1 MRRVLDATPATFDSY
16 RAAGGGEAI
25 DAAGRVEPEALIQ
38 IVADAGLRGR
48 GGAGFPTG
56 RKWAAVAD
64 FASPTMPSTV
74 VVNAAEGEPGS
85 FKDRAILRA
94 NPYRV
99 LEGALVAAV
108 AVGADRV
115 IVALKATFTTELA
128 IVQRAIGEI
137 TAAGWADGIE
147 LTVGRGP
154 SEYLFGEETALL
166 EVLDGRAPFPRVA
179 PPFRHGVDEIGD
191 GVESAAGLELAS
203 EDGETT
209 APPTL
214 VDNVETLAN
223 VPGIVV
229 RGPEWFR
236 EVGTERSPGTIVC
249 TVTGDTVRH
258 GVVEVA
264 MGTPL
269 SRVIKLAGGGPGKN
283 RTIKAVLSGVANP
296 FLPGALLETPLTYE
310 DMEAGGSGLGAA
322 GFIVF
327 DSTRDMVACAQGVS
341 RFLAVESCGQCEP
354 CKRDGLAVSD
364 LLDDVC
370 DSDAPPDAFE
380 VLTDLVAGVSVGN
393 RCFLATQ
400 HERVVGSLL
409 RYFPEEVKAHIER
422 RAHPVRPVRIAPIVD
437 IVEEAA
443 VLDHDQ
449 ARKQPDWTFND
460 HDSGKWPADRIDQ
473 ELHHHHPV
481 SGPRAT

>member
-1 MRRVLDATPATFDSY
+1 MRRVLDESPATFDSY
-16 RAAGGGEAI
+16 RDAGGGEAI
-25 DAAGRVEPEALIQ
+25 TGARLVEPEAVIQ
-38 IVADAGLRGR
+38 VVADAGLRGR

-64 FASPTMPSTV
+64 FASSTIPSTV

-115 IVALKATFTTELA
+115 VVALKASFAKERTV
-128 IVQRAIGEI
+128 VQRAIHEVN
-137 TAAGWADGIE
+137 AAGWAEGIE
-147 LTVGRGP
+147 VTVAVGP

-179 PPFRHGVDEIGD
+179 PPFRHGVDEVGD
-191 GVESAAGLELAS
+191 GVESAAGLELAT
-203 EDGETT
+203 ETEGT
-209 APPTL
+209 MAPPTL
-214 VDNVETLAN
+214 VSNLETFAN
-223 VPGIVV
+223 VPCIVV
-229 RGPEWFR
+229 NGPAWFR
-236 EVGTERSPGTIVC
+236 EVGTGQSPGTIVC
-249 TVTGDTVRH
+249 TVTGDTLRH
-258 GVVEVA
+258 GVVEVP

-269 SRVIKLAGGGPGKN
+269 SRVIELAGGGTGTG
-283 RTIKAVLSGVANP
+283 RTVKAVLSGVANA
-296 FLPGALLETPLTYE
+296 FLPGALLDTPLTHE
-310 DMEAGGSGLGAA
+310 DMEACGSGLGAA

-327 DSTRDMVACAQGVS
+327 DSTRDLVACAQGVS
-341 RFLAVESCGQCEP
+341 DFLAVESCGQCEP
-354 CKRDGLAVSD
+354 CKRDGLAISD
-364 LLDDVC
+364 LLRDVC

-380 VLTDLVAGVSVGN
+380 LLTDLVANVSVGN

-409 RYFPEEVKAHIER
+409 SLFPDEVTAHIER
-422 RAHPVRPVRIAPIVD
+422 RAHAVAPVRIAPIVD
-437 IVEEAA
+437 IVEDTA
-443 VLDHDQ
+443 VLDDDHE
-449 ARKQPDWTFND
+449 RKQPDWTFND

-473 ELHHHHPV
+473 ELHHRHPV
-481 SGPRAT
+481 SGRPAT

>member
-25 DAAGRVEPEALIQ
+25 DAARRVESEALIQ

-64 FASPTMPSTV
+64 FASSTIPSTV

-108 AVGADRV
+108 AVGADQV

-128 IVQRAIGEI
+128 IVQRAIGEV
-137 TAAGWADGIE
+137 TAAGWAEGIE
-147 LTVGRGP
+147 LTVAEGP
-154 SEYLFGEETALL
+154 GEYLFGEETALL

-191 GVESAAGLELAS
+191 GVESAAMLELAT
-203 EDGETT
+203 EGGDTT
-209 APPTL
+209 APPTQ

-229 RGPEWFR
+229 QGPEWFR
-236 EVGTERSPGTIVC
+236 EVGTDKSPGTIVC

-258 GVVEVA
+258 GVVEVP

-269 SRVIKLAGGGPGKN
+269 SQVIELAGGGPGKN

-296 FLPGALLETPLTYE
+296 FLPGAFLETPLTYE

-354 CKRDGLAVSD
+354 CKRD
-364 LLDDVC
+364 
-370 DSDAPPDAFE
+370 AFD
-380 VLTDLVAGVSVGN
+380 VLTDLVANVSVGN

-400 HERVVGSLL
+400 HERVVDSLL

-449 ARKQPDWTFND
+449 ERKQPDWTFND

-473 ELHHHHPV
+473 ELHHRHPV
-481 SGPRAT
+481 SGPPAT